1 MENVSWTDAGS
12 TVRQKNIRTRK
23 RIVTIVSR
31 VILIIHLTSHSD
43 YNMWEVGVEKPKQME
58 IHNF

>member
-12 TVRQKNIRTRK
+12 TVRQKNIRTK
-23 RIVTIVSR
+23 TRIVTIVSR

-43 YNMWEVGVEKPKQME
+43 YNMWEVGVKKPEQME
-58 IHNF
+58 IPNF